1 MFCRFQIKKLVE
13 IDEELAFV
21 KKYFKL
27 IQHKYGKSYQLEI
40 KNNQSQGFIVPL
52 SLQLL
57 LENAI
62 QHNFGTETKPIF
74 ITISIDENLTV
85 SNNIIQKRNT
95 KSPSGKALKNLNEQY
110 LLLTENQ
117 IKIQNINNQFSV
129 TLPIIKKYDK
139 NSHY

>member
-1 MFCRFQIKKLVE
+1 KASDFLNEFANIYRYVLQVSDRKLVE
-13 IDEELAFV
+13 IDEELAFI

-27 IQHKYGKSYQLEI
+27 IQYKYGKSYQLYI
-40 KNNQSQGFIVPL
+40 QSHQSKGFIVPL

-74 ITISIDENLTV
+74 ITVRISENLRV

-95 KSPSGKALKNLNEQY
+95 KSPSGKALKNLYEQY
-110 LLLTENQ
+110 FLLTESQ
-117 IKIQNINNQFSV
+117 IKIQNTN
-129 TLPIIKKYDK
+129 
-139 NSHY
+139 